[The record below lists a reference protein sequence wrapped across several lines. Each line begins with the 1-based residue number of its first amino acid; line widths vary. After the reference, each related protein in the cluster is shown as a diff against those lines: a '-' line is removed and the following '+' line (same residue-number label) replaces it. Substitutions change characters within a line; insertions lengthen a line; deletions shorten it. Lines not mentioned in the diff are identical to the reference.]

1 MLIKEEI
8 VSQGF
13 QVRYKGDVAILK
25 PVEKAFTHLQ
35 AGEFNRIF
43 DRLRGNDVRRF
54 ILDYSI
60 CEYISSEG
68 LTCTASCWK
77 WCHEEGNGHMV
88 AIVPLDPGNEV
99 RNLFEIIG
107 LSRMIGSALQA
118 TLPQAL
124 KYLKEFA

>member
-1 MLIKEEI
+1 MSNNAEI
-8 VSQGF
+8 ISQEF

-25 PVEKAFTHLQ
+25 PVEKSFTHLQ
-35 AGEFNRIF
+35 SNEFYRVF
-43 DRLRGNDVRRF
+43 DQLRENGFSRF
-54 ILDYSI
+54 ILDYST
-60 CEYISSEG
+60 CDYISSEG

-77 WCHEEGNGHMV
+77 WCHEEKNGYMV
-88 AIVPLDPGNEV
+88 AIVPLDPRNEV

-107 LSRMIGSALQA
+107 LSRMIGSALQP

>member
-1 MLIKEEI
+1 MSNNKEI
-8 VSQGF
+8 VSREF
-13 QVRYKGDVAILK
+13 QIRYKADAAILK

-43 DRLRGNDVRRF
+43 DCLRENNVKRF
-54 ILDYSI
+54 VLDFST

-77 WCHEEGNGHMV
+77 WCHEDGNGQMV
-88 AIVPLDPGNEV
+88 AVVPLDPANEV

-107 LSRMIGSALQA
+107 LSRMIGSALQP

>member
-1 MLIKEEI
+1 MSNKKDIISQDFQIRFKADVVI
-8 VSQGF
+8 V
-13 QVRYKGDVAILK
+13 K
-25 PVEKAFTHLQ
+25 PVQKAFTHLQ
-35 AGEFNRIF
+35 AGEFHRIF
-43 DRLRGNDVRRF
+43 DLLRGNNFRRF
-54 ILDYSI
+54 ILDYST

-88 AIVPLDPGNEV
+88 AIVPLDPANEV

-107 LSRMIGSALQA
+107 LSRMIGSALQP

-124 KYLKEFA
+124 KYLKEYA

>member
-1 MLIKEEI
+1 MSNKKEMISED
-8 VSQGF
+8 F
-13 QVRYKGDVAILK
+13 QIRIKGDVAIVK
-25 PVEKAFTHLQ
+25 PVQKAFTHLQ

-43 DRLRGNDVRRF
+43 DLLRENDFKRF
-54 ILDYSI
+54 ILDYST

-88 AIVPLDPGNEV
+88 AIVPLDPANEV

-107 LSRMIGSALQA
+107 LSRMIGSALQP

-124 KYLKEFA
+124 KYLKDYA